1 MNTNDVAQESIC
13 DTAIDF
19 VYLSEPDMVAAGVTD
34 MAACVDTMEE
44 MFGVL
49 GRGDYRMAGK
59 NADSHGSMV
68 TFPDD
73 PEFTG
78 MPRNTED
85 RRFMAMPAYLGG
97 PFRAAGV
104 KWYGSNIENKA
115 SGLPRSIHLFV
126 LNDVDTGAPR
136 AVMSANLLSAMRT
149 GAIPGVGAR
158 LFAAPDATTVGI
170 VGPGVMA
177 RTALHSFVVGRPS
190 IEEVRIKG
198 RSSRGENAFREW
210 AAKELPDIRVVIMPD
225 NESVVRGADIV
236 TYCTT
241 SGGTRDNYP
250 ELRREW
256 VKPGAFLAMPS
267 SARVDDGMLASD
279 VRKVVD
285 NLGLYEAWAEE
296 FPYPTYESIA
306 IIGCHFTDLV
316 HEGKLAPEGIDDI
329 GKIIA
334 AGDVAR
340 RDDEIVLFSIGGMPV
355 EDVAWATRVLE
366 RARSLG
372 IGTPLNLWNTPVLA

>member
-1 MNTNDVAQESIC
+1 MTIDNVEAGPGFDPS
-13 DTAIDF
+13 IDF
-19 VYLSEPDMVAAGVTD
+19 LYLSEPDMVAAGVTD
-34 MAACVDTMEE
+34 MAACVDTMTE

-49 GRGDYRMAGK
+49 GRGDYRMAGQ
-59 NADSHGSMV
+59 NADSHGAMV
-68 TFPDD
+68 TFPDE
-73 PEFTG
+73 PAFAS
-78 MPRNTED
+78 MPRNAED

-97 PFRAAGV
+97 DFRAAGV
-104 KWYGSNIENKA
+104 KWYGSNVDNKA
-115 SGLPRSIHLFV
+115 VGLPRSIHLFV

-149 GAIPGVGAR
+149 GAVPGVGAR
-158 LFAAPDATTVGI
+158 LFAAPDARVVGI

-177 RTALHSFVVGRPS
+177 RTALQSFVVARPG
-190 IEEVRIKG
+190 IEVVRIKG
-198 RSSRGENAFREW
+198 RSPRGEQVFRGWVAEHF
-210 AAKELPDIRVVIMPD
+210 PDIRVEIMPD

-241 SGGTRDNYP
+241 SGGSPENYP

-267 SARVDDGMLASD
+267 SARLDEQMMADD

-316 HEGKLAPEGIDDI
+316 HDGKLSPDGIEDI
-329 GKIIA
+329 GEIIA
-334 AGDVAR
+334 AGEVER
-340 RDDEIVLFSIGGMPV
+340 RDGEIVLFSIGGMPV
-355 EDVAWATRVLE
+355 EDVAWAKRVLE
-366 RARSLG
+366 RAQALG
-372 IGTPLNLWNTPVLA
+372 IGTPLNLWQAPVLA